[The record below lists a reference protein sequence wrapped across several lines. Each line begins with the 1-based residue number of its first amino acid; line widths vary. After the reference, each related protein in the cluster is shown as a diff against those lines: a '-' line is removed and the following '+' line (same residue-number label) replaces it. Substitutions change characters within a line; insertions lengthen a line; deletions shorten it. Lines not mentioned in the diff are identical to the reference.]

1 VTPRHATS
9 HFEID
14 GLNIAY
20 RVDGDDSK
28 DAVVLI
34 NSLGTDL
41 RLWEPQMDEL
51 TRHFRVIRY
60 DCRGHG
66 DSDVPQDRTTS
77 IGRLGADLVALLDCL
92 NIERAHLCGISLG
105 GFTALWL
112 AAYHRERV
120 GRAVCANAAAR
131 LGSEQ
136 SWDERIRAVEAG
148 GVAAIS
154 ETVVGRF
161 LGATFRAAHPD
172 VTRHLIDMVEATP
185 AAGYIAACA
194 ALREADLHNVISR
207 IRAPS
212 LIIGGELDQS
222 TPVGQSEE
230 LNTLISDSKLVVLP
244 GAAHLTNVEQ
254 AEKFTP
260 IVTTFL
266 RGL

>member
-1 VTPRHATS
+1 VSTSHATS
-9 HFEID
+9 RFEID
-14 GLNIAY
+14 GLGIAY
-20 RVDGDDSK
+20 RVDGPDSA
-28 DAVVLI
+28 DSLVLI

-41 RLWEPQMDEL
+41 RLWEPQMEEL
-51 TRHFRVIRY
+51 TRHFRVVRY

-66 DSDVPQDRTTS
+66 DSDVPPDRTTS

-105 GFTALWL
+105 GFTGLWL

-120 GRAVCANAAAR
+120 GRAVFANTAAR

-148 GVAAIS
+148 GLAAIS

-172 VTRHLIDMVEATP
+172 VTRHLVEMVEATP
-185 AAGYIAACA
+185 AAGYVAACA